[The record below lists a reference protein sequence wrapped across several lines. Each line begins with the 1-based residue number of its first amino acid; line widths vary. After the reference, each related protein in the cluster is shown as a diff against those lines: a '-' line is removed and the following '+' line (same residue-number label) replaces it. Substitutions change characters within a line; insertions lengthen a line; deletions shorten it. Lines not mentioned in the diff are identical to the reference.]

1 MGGADTGLPPTNQ
14 ASARLLSARGYL
26 ETTFGANPPTE
37 HRVRLFNVADRFD
50 RFFSLRSRAAPGLA
64 LVGAQIRDAQ
74 APADPNDTGMVS
86 FSGAGLTFRQG

>member
-1 MGGADTGLPPTNQ
+1 
-14 ASARLLSARGYL
+14 
-26 ETTFGANPPTE
+26 
-37 HRVRLFNVADRFD
+37 
-50 RFFSLRSRAAPGLA
+50 LA